1 MNTRRKLVIAL
12 GVSALTAPLTPIA
25 QQPAKFRRLG
35 LLSSFSSSEAAP
47 WHEAFLRGLRDLG
60 WDAGKNINIEYRY
73 AEGRSDR
80 LPDLAADLVRLK
92 VDVIVAS
99 ITPDVLAA
107 KKATHTIPIVM
118 ASGDPI
124 AVGLVK
130 SLAQPGG
137 NVTGLST
144 MSFEL
149 GGKRLALLKE
159 ILPKLSSAAVLWN
172 PDDQISSLQWKEIQL
187 PAQKLGIQLHSL
199 EVRGS
204 NGIDR
209 AFDHAKKVHASAL
222 VIVPNSVFMINLKRI
237 AALAAKNGLPSVFHL
252 REFVIAGGLLA
263 YGPDR
268 AAMFRRA
275 ATYVDK
281 IFKGAKPADLPVE
294 QPTKFELFINGKT
307 AKKLGLTI
315 PQSLLISADKVI
327 E

>member
-1 MNTRRKLVIAL
+1 MNTRRKIVIAL
-12 GVSALTAPLTPIA
+12 GASALTAPFVSVA
-25 QQPAKFRRLG
+25 QQPAKIRSIG
-35 LLSSFSSSEAAP
+35 ILSSFSTSEAAP
-47 WHEAFLRGLRDLG
+47 WHESFLRGLRDLG
-60 WDAGKNINIEYRY
+60 WDAGKNINVVYRY

-99 ITPDVLAA
+99 ITPDVQAA
-107 KKATHTIPIVM
+107 KKATLTIPIVM
-118 ASGDPI
+118 ASGDPT

-137 NVTGLST
+137 NITGMST

-149 GGKRLALLKE
+149 GGKRLELLKE
-159 ILPKLSSAAVLWN
+159 ILPRLSSAAVLWN
-172 PDDQISSLQWKEIQL
+172 PDDEFSSLQWKEIQR
-187 PAQKLGIQLHSL
+187 PAQALGIQLHSL

-204 NGIDR
+204 NGIDK
-209 AFDHAKKVHASAL
+209 AFDHANKVHAGAL
-222 VIVPNSVFMINLKRI
+222 VIVPNSVFVTNLTRI

-252 REFVIAGGLLA
+252 REFVIAGGLMA

-268 AAMFRRA
+268 ADMFRRA

-307 AKKLGLTI
+307 AKALGIAI
-315 PQSLLISADKVI
+315 PQSLLIRADKVI